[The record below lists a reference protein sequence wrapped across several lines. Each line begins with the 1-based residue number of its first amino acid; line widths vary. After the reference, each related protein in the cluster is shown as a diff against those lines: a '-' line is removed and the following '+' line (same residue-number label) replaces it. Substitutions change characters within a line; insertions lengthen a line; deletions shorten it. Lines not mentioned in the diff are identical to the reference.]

1 MIDTHSHIYSSRF
14 DADRIEVI
22 RRAKDAGVERII
34 MPNVDSESLP
44 RMLQVEK
51 ENPDYCYAAIGLH
64 PTGVKENYRDE
75 LSLVRSE
82 LERREYIAV
91 GEIGL
96 DLYWDDRFFE
106 EQLIAFQTQVEWALE
121 FDLPVIIHVRNSHKE
136 TLEALQSF
144 SGKGLKGVFHCFTA
158 GKQEA
163 EEIFESGDFLL
174 GIGGVVTFKNSGL
187 AENLM
192 NIPLHKLILETD
204 SPYLAPTPYRGKRN
218 EPAYTMLVRDK
229 LSEVYQVT
237 ADEVN
242 RITTKNTENLFF

>member
-1 MIDTHSHIYSSRF
+1 MIDTHSHIYSSQF

-22 RRAKDAGVERII
+22 RRAKEAGVERII

-51 ENPDYCYAAIGLH
+51 ENPDYCYSAIGLH
-64 PTGVKENYRDE
+64 PTSVKGNYRDE

-82 LERREYIAV
+82 LEQRKYIAV

-96 DLYWDDRFFE
+96 DLYWDDTFFE
-106 EQLIAFQTQVEWALE
+106 EQLIAFQTQVEWAIE
-121 FDLPVIIHVRNSHKE
+121 FDLPVIVHVRNSHKE
-136 TLEALQSF
+136 TIDALQPF
-144 SGKGLKGVFHCFTA
+144 KNKGVRGVFHCFT
-158 GKQEA
+158 GEKKDA